1 MDGRYGVSWS
11 EPPIAVV
18 SSPPY
23 VVAALPRFIE
33 VRMVDTQAL
42 VQMVNV
48 QVSLDPW
55 SALE

>member
-1 MDGRYGVSWS
+1 MSWS